1 MNIFIPGA
9 RRSGRIRPVPLD
21 MNGLRS
27 WLRGLDDTVLGEVL
41 RIPTQ
46 LPSSAGIRVDA
57 QQRVNWRAR
66 ELRSARAYLHRASSR
81 ELLAVTQQAAAFAT
95 HMLVHHHG
103 RSLEDLKQPT
113 RETLQQVLSELPPTL
128 ARFAC
133 FALLNEKPLLAQE
146 LGLTDDELL
155 ACADRLAVAEPPSC
169 AAEEADTDG
178 SATDWLPGEQLHE
191 RVTVP
196 PLTSGAE
203 ALADELA
210 ALRRVASGLAEDL
223 RDAARLADGGS
234 PLPADLSHAVTA
246 FNASRSA
253 LADRLAEAAG
263 QAASEAASW
272 TFDDFDR
279 ARDLVAAV
287 EEEARLQR
295 AQMKELRGR
304 IAKYDGLLAGEDD
317 EDARTALAM
326 VRDKYASQL
335 AAMEAPIGEEPSA
348 QTSAAAAVET
358 VESAAPAPGQ
368 TVESVASTVSTGPS
382 EETEQEFREEA
393 PEQVPAGGGQDRKA
407 LVPEQD
413 VPTEPDY
420 EQAKPTSTPGAAAES
435 AVDGVPYG
443 ATVEQPPV
451 DAGPEDVTGPDTVA
465 ASGVV
470 DTPESGGPSED
481 YRAPI
486 LTWAD
491 TGHGPG
497 PVAGLVLQSRL
508 AEAYWLTKGSDES
521 ELRAE
526 TLAFV
531 EAAFACTTDTAGTA
545 VLSAFNR
552 AATDFR
558 DDRSAQLA
566 ATVASL
572 RAGLVA
578 GWPNDLLNQLDP
590 TAALPEQWAAFV
602 EAAVQTVRHS
612 QRVNPTSVGLGHPTQ
627 GVTRAQIG
635 AQARELLTDL
645 PRRRTSYERA
655 TQVLARMAAANQPLG
670 STLRAIMDW
679 ANGTATAAD
688 LDAAA
693 SSMADPDQ
701 LIADADTLVRNP
713 KQAKEPIEAKARRS
727 LLRAITSVSDLLDRA
742 RNIAASQ
749 ASTRPDVAATL
760 RTALPAVAAAP
771 TLPGVDGALLDLL
784 RRWLRGEFSGADQDT
799 IQAEDLPEDL
809 ADYRPDNRPL
819 LALTDLPRH
828 PNGSPAPEAEGFAQA
843 ALGLLAPT
851 DAAAAVLTHCRR
863 GDVHL
868 AEALTSALAQ
878 GAVPSAE
885 DSGTTE
891 DLSEAI
897 ETAHTEWGAHLR
909 TGHTAAS
916 GLLAELRIQRTLE
929 PAAERKLTG
938 ELVRLEEPR
947 PAGAY
952 RPAIDQIGALTERMH
967 TAVRA
972 YAVKLRAEF
981 AALNLDERTRAEVE
995 KLLDM
1000 HDTAT
1005 AEEYLSLIKRGEP
1018 LPDWGTFD
1026 WGEDLTAFSTGLDLP
1041 GNDGRLQQGYSARPW
1056 ARHYAGDNDL
1066 TEGVEPALEAWDALC
1081 DASVRNQEWQRHLPR
1096 VLRLLGL
1103 EVEPATLNL
1112 TDRAVGQIRATLRA
1126 KTSESRPGYVP
1137 SLGSDARGRY
1147 NVVIVADKQV
1157 GRSVLDLLD
1166 DTDNTATLVIYLHPM
1181 GLAGR
1186 RTLAARARSG
1196 MRQALVVD
1204 PAVIGWMVARY
1215 PRSFRAAQRVTLPWT
1230 AFNTYTPFVAGLVPA
1245 EVFYGRRDEMSQ
1257 VIDPRGGQFLYGGRQ
1272 LGKSALLRRVEDTYS
1287 TDRHNVVFLDLK
1299 ARGIGEAEP
1308 AERIWDD
1315 LAAELHRRGVLDRPA
1330 STDTPDTVVDRIEA
1344 WLANDPERRLLVL
1357 LDEADSFLTADSRS
1371 VHSRGG
1377 EVTFP
1382 NVLRLKRLSDDNQR
1396 RFKVVFAG
1404 LHQVQRFGHLS
1415 NVPLTHGGPDI
1426 LVGPLNPSE
1435 AQRLVVEPMAALG
1448 FVFERPELA
1457 WRVLAATNFQASLV
1471 QIFCDQLV
1479 SALRTA
1485 SVADATWPVV
1495 VTEADMR
1502 GVSASPRVRAQ
1513 IAERM
1518 RITINLEDRYRVLT
1532 LTIALRS
1539 QQDEYRDSYGAGELL
1554 QEARER
1560 WPEGFRDLTVA
1571 QVQIYLEEMVGLG
1584 LLVSVSRPGDDPS
1597 YTVRSPNVVSM
1608 LGTPEALEQELTETE
1623 FRLPYEYNPRL
1634 SRRMVG
1640 QGENGVQH
1648 YSPLTEAQLFSLTGP
1663 GIGAVCV
1670 TNAFQPMLLINAVH
1684 AYAAARG
1691 ITVAR
1696 STGSELPRHLGPE
1709 PDADHLLFVDLRG
1722 ADQGQLT
1729 KVLDLLGAT
1738 DGAEQAALR
1747 AVLLVDPAGVR
1758 GRTDAIGN
1766 AIRLERWNAD
1776 SLRAWPECPFDTP
1789 QQRQAL
1795 VEATGGWPFLVELVV
1810 HQITRTGTTLEN
1822 ALDRIRSVTAAPET
1836 GRAHLERVGLDAE
1849 LAELL
1854 TQWTQL
1860 LDEPEPDTPA
1870 RIADIIGV
1878 PEDRILDVV
1887 SRLTDLGVIDQSDHG
1902 IALDQVT
1909 FRALAATT
1917 AGA

>member
-1 MNIFIPGA
+1 MN
-9 RRSGRIRPVPLD
+9 S
-21 MNGLRS
+21 LRS
-27 WLRGLDDTVLGEVL
+27 WLTGLDDAMLGEVL

-46 LPSSAGIRVDA
+46 LPHSAGIRVDA
-57 QQRVNWRAR
+57 QQRAHWKAR
-66 ELRSARAYLHRASSR
+66 ELRSARAYLHRAPSR
-81 ELLAVTQQAAAFAT
+81 ELLAVAQQAAAFAT

-103 RSLEDLKQPT
+103 RSPEELKQPT
-113 RETLQQVLSELPPTL
+113 RETLQQMLSGLPPAL
-128 ARFAC
+128 ARFTC
-133 FALLNEKPLLAQE
+133 FSILHEEPSLAQE
-146 LGLTDDELL
+146 LGLTDEELL
-155 ACADRLAVAEPPSC
+155 ACADQPAVAEAHLC
-169 AAEEADTDG
+169 AAEEADTGGLAADR
-178 SATDWLPGEQLHE
+178 LPGEQLHE
-191 RVTVP
+191 RASVT
-196 PLTSGAE
+196 PLTASAE
-203 ALADELA
+203 GFADELA
-210 ALRRVASGLAEDL
+210 ELRQAASELAENL
-223 RDAARLADGGS
+223 RDAARLADDGS
-234 PLPADLSHAVTA
+234 QLPADLGDAVRA
-246 FNASRSA
+246 FNASRSV
-253 LADRLAEAAG
+253 LADRLAEVGG
-263 QAASEAASW
+263 QVPTEAVSW
-272 TFDDFDR
+272 TFNDFDR
-279 ARDLVAAV
+279 AQDLVAAA
-287 EEEARLQR
+287 EAEARLQR
-295 AQMKELRGR
+295 AQMEELRGR

-317 EDARTALAM
+317 EDAQTALAM

-335 AAMEAPIGEEPSA
+335 AAIGAPIGEEAS
-348 QTSAAAAVET
+348 
-358 VESAAPAPGQ
+358 APAHAATAAETAESDTPTPEQ
-368 TVESVASTVSTGPS
+368 TVDPVTSLVSANPS
-382 EETEQEFREEA
+382 EEVEREFQEEA
-393 PEQVPAGGGQDRKA
+393 PEQVPAARGQGSTVLA
-407 LVPEQD
+407 VEQD
-413 VPTEPDY
+413 VSAEPDHGQVAPAAVA
-420 EQAKPTSTPGAAAES
+420 EPAVEEDDPT
-435 AVDGVPYG
+435 PYS
-443 ATVEQPPV
+443 ATVEQPST
-451 DAGPEDVTGPDTVA
+451 DADPGNSTEPDTVA
-465 ASGVV
+465 ADGVA
-470 DTPESGGPSED
+470 DTLEGGDARED
-481 YRAPI
+481 DRAAV
-486 LTWAD
+486 LTWTD
-491 TGHGPG
+491 TGHRPG
-497 PVAGLVLQSRL
+497 SVAGLVLQGRL

-526 TLAFV
+526 TLAFAA
-531 EAAFACTTDTAGTA
+531 AAFACTTETAGTA
-545 VLSAFNR
+545 VLSAFSR

-558 DDRSAQLA
+558 HDRSAQIA

-578 GWPNDLLNQLDP
+578 GWPNDILNQPDP

-602 EAAVQTVRHS
+602 EAAVHTVRHS
-612 QRVNPTSVGLGHPTQ
+612 QRVNPTTVGLGHPTP
-627 GVTRAQIG
+627 GVTREQIG

-645 PRRRTSYERA
+645 PRRRISYQRA
-655 TQVLARMAAANQPLG
+655 TQVLARLAAANQPLG
-670 STLRAIMDW
+670 STLQVVMDW
-679 ANGTATAAD
+679 AAGTATAAD
-688 LDAAA
+688 LDTAAP
-693 SSMADPDQ
+693 SMSNPDQ

-727 LLRAITSVSDLLDRA
+727 LLRAITSVSELLDQA

-749 ASTRPDVAATL
+749 TSTRPDVAATL
-760 RTALPAVAAAP
+760 RMALPAVAAAP

-784 RRWLRGEFSGADQDT
+784 RRWLRGEFIVADQDT
-799 IQAEDLPEDL
+799 IQAEDLPEDF

-828 PNGSPAPEAEGFAQA
+828 PNGSPAPEADGFAPA
-843 ALGLLAPT
+843 VLGLLAQA
-851 DAAAAVLTHCRR
+851 DAAAATLTHCQR

-878 GAVPSAE
+878 GAVPCAE
-885 DSGTTE
+885 DNGTTE

-897 ETAHTEWGAHLR
+897 ETAHTQWGARLR
-909 TGHTAAS
+909 MDHTAAS

-929 PAAERKLTG
+929 PAAERALTG

-952 RPAIDQIGALTERMH
+952 RPAIEQIGALTERMH
-967 TAVRA
+967 AAVRA
-972 YAVKLRAEF
+972 YTVKLRAEF
-981 AALNLDERTRAEVE
+981 AALDLDERTRAEVE

-1005 AEEYLSLIKRGEP
+1005 AEEFLSLIKRGEP
-1018 LPDWGTFD
+1018 LPDWGAVD
-1026 WGEDLTAFSTGLDLP
+1026 WGEDLTAFSTGIDLP
-1041 GNDGRLQQGYSARPW
+1041 GNDGRLQQGYSAGPW

-1066 TEGVEPALEAWDALC
+1066 PEGVDPALEAWDALC

-1103 EVEPATLNL
+1103 EVESGTLNL
-1112 TDRAVGQIRATLRA
+1112 TDRSVGQIRATLRA
-1126 KTSESRPGYVP
+1126 KASESRPGYVA

-1166 DTDNTATLVIYLHPM
+1166 DTDNTATLVLYLHPM

-1204 PAVIGWMVARY
+1204 PAVIGWMAARY

-1272 LGKSALLRRVEDTYS
+1272 LGKSALLRRVENTYS
-1287 TDRHNVVFLDLK
+1287 TDRHKVVFLDLK

-1330 STDTPDTVVDRIEA
+1330 STDTPDTVVERIEA
-1344 WLANDPERRLLVL
+1344 WLADDPEQRLLVL

-1485 SVADATWPVV
+1485 PVTDATWPVV

-1670 TNAFQPMLLINAVH
+1670 TNAFQPMLLINAVQ

-1696 STGSELPRHLGPE
+1696 STGPELPRHLGPE
-1709 PDADHLLFVDLRG
+1709 PDADHLLLVDLRG
-1722 ADQGQLT
+1722 ADRGQLT
-1729 KVLDLLGAT
+1729 QALDLLGAT
-1738 DGAEQAALR
+1738 DGAEQAAHR

-1776 SLRAWPECPFDTP
+1776 TLRAWPECPFDTP
-1789 QQRQAL
+1789 QQRQVL

-1822 ALDRIRSVTAAPET
+1822 ALDRIRAVTVAPET
-1836 GRAHLERVGLDAE
+1836 GRTHLERVGLDAE
-1849 LAELL
+1849 LAKLL
-1854 TQWTQL
+1854 IQWTQL

-1878 PEDRILDVV
+1878 SEDRILDVV
-1887 SRLTDLGVIDQSDHG
+1887 SQLTDLGVIDQSDRG
-1902 IALDQVT
+1902 IALDPVT
-1909 FRALAATT
+1909 FRALVATT

>member
-1 MNIFIPGA
+1 M
-9 RRSGRIRPVPLD
+9 PLD
-21 MNGLRS
+21 MNSLRC
-27 WLRGLDDTVLGEVL
+27 WLTGLDDAMLGEVL
-41 RIPTQ
+41 WIPTQ
-46 LPSSAGIRVDA
+46 LPYAAGIRVDT
-57 QQRVNWRAR
+57 QQRAHWKAR
-66 ELRSARAYLHRASSR
+66 QLRSARAYLHRASSR
-81 ELLAVTQQAAAFAT
+81 DLLAIAQQAAAFAT
-95 HMLVHHHG
+95 HMLAAQG
-103 RSLEDLKQPT
+103 RSPEELKQPE
-113 RETLQQVLSELPPTL
+113 RETLEQMLSDLPPAL
-128 ARFAC
+128 ARFTC
-133 FALLNEKPLLAQE
+133 YSLLNEEPSLAQE
-146 LGLTDDELL
+146 LGLTDEELL
-155 ACADRLAVAEPPSC
+155 ACADRLTVVEAHAC
-169 AAEEADTDG
+169 ARDEVDAAG
-178 SATDWLPGEQLHE
+178 SATDRLSGEQVHE

-196 PLTSGAE
+196 PLTAGAE
-203 ALADELA
+203 DLADELA
-210 ALRRVASGLAEDL
+210 ALRQAASELAEDL

-234 PLPADLSHAVTA
+234 HLPAGLGDAITA
-246 FNASRSA
+246 FNKSRSA
-253 LADRLAEAAG
+253 LADQLAEAGGDKPA
-263 QAASEAASW
+263 EAAFW

-279 ARDLVAAV
+279 ARDRVAAA

-295 AQMKELRGR
+295 AQMEQLRER
-304 IAKYDGLLAGEDD
+304 IAKYDALLAGEDD

-335 AAMEAPIGEEPSA
+335 AAIGAPIGEEASPPA
-348 QTSAAAAVET
+348 SAAAAAQTAECEASAPEQT
-358 VESAAPAPGQ
+358 VSPAPSPASANPSAAPSPASASPSPD
-368 TVESVASTVSTGPS
+368 VEQASR
-382 EETEQEFREEA
+382 QEV
-393 PEQVPAGGGQDRKA
+393 PEQVPAAGGQDRTPIA
-407 LVPEQD
+407 P
-413 VPTEPDY
+413 EPDVAVQSDH
-420 EQAKPTSTPGAAAES
+420 EQTE
-435 AVDGVPYG
+435 VDVEDDPAPYA
-443 ATVEQPPV
+443 ATVEQSLT
-451 DAGPEDVTGPDTVA
+451 DAAPGNGTEPDSIAADHLADVL
-465 ASGVV
+465 
-470 DTPESGGPSED
+470 EGGGAREGD
-481 YRAPI
+481 RAPV
-486 LTWAD
+486 LTWTD
-491 TGHGPG
+491 TDQRPG
-497 PVAGLVLQSRL
+497 PVASLVLRGRL

-526 TLAFV
+526 ALAFV
-531 EAAFACTTDTAGTA
+531 AAAFACTTESAGTD

-552 AATDFR
+552 AAADFR
-558 DDRSAQLA
+558 DDRSAQIA
-566 ATVASL
+566 VTVASL
-572 RAGLVA
+572 RAGFVA
-578 GWPNDLLNQLDP
+578 GWPNDLLNQLDT
-590 TAALPEQWAAFV
+590 TAALPQQWAAFV
-602 EAAVQTVRHS
+602 EAAVHTVRHS
-612 QRVNPTSVGLGHPTQ
+612 QRVNPTSVGLGQPTP
-627 GVTRAQIG
+627 GVTREQIG

-645 PRRRTSYERA
+645 PRRRTSYQRA
-655 TQVLARMAAANQPLG
+655 TQVLARLAAANQPLG
-670 STLRAIMDW
+670 STLQVIMDW
-679 ANGTATAAD
+679 AAGTATAAD

-693 SSMADPDQ
+693 PSMSDPDQ
-701 LIADADTLVRNP
+701 LIADADILVRNP

-727 LLRAITSVSDLLDRA
+727 LLRAITSVSELLDQA

-749 ASTRPDVAATL
+749 AGNRPDVAATL

-771 TLPGVDGALLDLL
+771 RLPGVDGALLDLL
-784 RRWLRGEFSGADQDT
+784 RRWLRGEFVVADQDT
-799 IQAEDLPEDL
+799 IQPEDFPEDL
-809 ADYRPDNRPL
+809 ADYRPDSRPL

-828 PNGSPAPEAEGFAQA
+828 PNGSPAPEAEGFAPA
-843 ALGLLAPT
+843 VLGLLAPIDT
-851 DAAAAVLTHCRR
+851 TAATLTHCKR

-868 AEALTSALAQ
+868 AEALTSAVTQ
-878 GAVPSAE
+878 GAVPCAE
-885 DSGTTE
+885 DNGTTE
-891 DLSEAI
+891 DLSEEI
-897 ETAHTEWGAHLR
+897 ETAHTQWSGRLR
-909 TGHTAAS
+909 TAHTDAS

-929 PAAERKLTG
+929 PAAERELTG
-938 ELVRLEEPR
+938 ELVRLEEAR

-952 RPAIDQIGALTERMH
+952 RPAIEQIGALTERMH

-981 AALNLDERTRAEVE
+981 AALDLDERTRAEVE

-1018 LPDWGTFD
+1018 LPDWGTVD
-1026 WGEDLTAFSTGLDLP
+1026 WGEDLTAFWTGLDLP
-1041 GNDGRLQQGYSARPW
+1041 GNDGRLQQGYSAGPW
-1056 ARHYAGDNDL
+1056 ARHYAGDNGL

-1112 TDRAVGQIRATLRA
+1112 TDRSVGQIRATLRA
-1126 KTSESRPGYVP
+1126 KPSESRPGYVA

-1147 NVVIVADKQV
+1147 KVVIVADKQV

-1166 DTDNTATLVIYLHPM
+1166 DTDNTATLVLYLHPM
-1181 GLAGR
+1181 GMAGR

-1287 TDRHNVVFLDLK
+1287 TDRHKVVFLDLK

-1344 WLANDPERRLLVL
+1344 WLAADLERRLLVL

-1485 SVADATWPVV
+1485 PVTDGIWPVV

-1554 QEARER
+1554 HEARER

-1584 LLVSVSRPGDDPS
+1584 LLVSVSRSGDNPS

-1640 QGENGVQH
+1640 QGRNGVQH

-1663 GIGAVCV
+1663 GISAVCV
-1670 TNAFQPMLLINAVH
+1670 TNAFQPMLLINAVQ

-1696 STGSELPRHLGPE
+1696 STGAELPRHLGPE
-1709 PDADHLLFVDLRG
+1709 PDADHLLLVDLRE

-1729 KVLDLLGAT
+1729 AALDLLGAT
-1738 DGAEQAALR
+1738 DGAEQAAHR

-1758 GRTDAIGN
+1758 LRTDAIGN

-1795 VEATGGWPFLVELVV
+1795 VEATGGWPSLVEVVV

-1822 ALDRIRSVTAAPET
+1822 ALDRIRTATAAPDT
-1836 GRAHLERVGLDAE
+1836 GRSHLDRVGLDTE

-1854 TQWTQL
+1854 VQWTQL

-1878 PEDRILDVV
+1878 SEEEILDVV
-1887 SRLTDLGVIDQSDHG
+1887 SRLADLGVIDQSDDG
-1902 IALDQVT
+1902 IALDPVT
-1909 FRALAATT
+1909 FRALVATT

>member
-1 MNIFIPGA
+1 M
-9 RRSGRIRPVPLD
+9 PLD
-21 MNGLRS
+21 MNSLRS
-27 WLRGLDDTVLGEVL
+27 WLTGLDDALLGEVL
-41 RIPTQ
+41 RIPTK
-46 LPSSAGIRVDA
+46 LPYSAGIRVDA
-57 QQRVNWRAR
+57 QRGHLKAR
-66 ELRSARAYLHRASSR
+66 QLRSARAYLHRASSR
-81 ELLAVTQQAAAFAT
+81 ELLAIAQQAAAFAT
-95 HMLVHHHG
+95 HLLVHHHG
-103 RSLEDLKQPT
+103 RSPDELKQPE
-113 RETLQQVLSELPPTL
+113 RETLQHILSDLPPAL
-128 ARFAC
+128 ARFTC
-133 FALLNEKPLLAQE
+133 YSFLNDKPWLAQE
-146 LGLTDDELL
+146 LGLADEELL
-155 ACADRLAVAEPPSC
+155 ACADRLTAVEAHACTREKADAEGCVTDRPS
-169 AAEEADTDG
+169 
-178 SATDWLPGEQLHE
+178 GEQVHE
-191 RVTVP
+191 RATVP
-196 PLTSGAE
+196 SLPAGAE
-203 ALADELA
+203 ALAHELA
-210 ALRRVASGLAEDL
+210 ALRRAASELAEDL
-223 RDAARLADGGS
+223 RDAARLVDDGS
-234 PLPADLSHAVTA
+234 LLPADLGDGVAA

-253 LADRLAEAAG
+253 LADRLAEAGGCTPA
-263 QAASEAASW
+263 EAVSW
-272 TFDDFDR
+272 TFEDFDR
-279 ARDLVAAV
+279 ARDLIAAG
-287 EEEARLQR
+287 EEEARAKR
-295 AQMKELRGR
+295 AKTEELRER
-304 IAKYDGLLAGEDD
+304 IAKYDALLAGEDD
-317 EDARTALAM
+317 EDARTALTM

-335 AAMEAPIGEEPSA
+335 AAMGAPIAGEASA
-348 QTSAAAAVET
+348 QSPAAA
-358 VESAAPAPGQ
+358 ESDAPAPEQ
-368 TVESVASTVSTGPS
+368 TVAPRASLASAHPS
-382 EETEQEFREEA
+382 EEVEQERRQA
-393 PEQVPAGGGQDRKA
+393 
-407 LVPEQD
+407 VPEQD
-413 VPTEPDY
+413 RTPLAPEPDAPVEPDH
-420 EQAKPTSTPGAAAES
+420 EQAGAALE
-435 AVDGVPYG
+435 DVPAADG
-443 ATVEQPPV
+443 ATVEQPL
-451 DAGPEDVTGPDTVA
+451 ANTSQKNGAEPDPA
-465 ASGVV
+465 AAECLV
-470 DTPESGGPSED
+470 DTPADERARHD
-481 YRAPI
+481 DRAPV
-486 LTWAD
+486 LTWTD
-491 TGHGPG
+491 TDQGPG
-497 PVAGLVLQSRL
+497 PVVDLVLQGRL

-531 EAAFACTTDTAGTA
+531 AAAFACTTESAGTA

-552 AATDFR
+552 PAADFR
-558 DDRSAQLA
+558 DDRNAQIA

-578 GWPNDLLNQLDP
+578 GWPNDLLNQLD
-590 TAALPEQWAAFV
+590 TTVALPEQWAAFV
-602 EAAVQTVRHS
+602 EAAVHTVRHS
-612 QRVNPTSVGLGHPTQ
+612 QRVSPTSVGLSQPTP
-627 GVTRAQIG
+627 GVTREQIG

-645 PRRRTSYERA
+645 PRRRISYQRA
-655 TQVLARMAAANQPLG
+655 TQVLARLAAANQPLG
-670 STLRAIMDW
+670 STLQVVMDW
-679 ANGTATAAD
+679 AAGTATAAD

-693 SSMADPDQ
+693 PFMSDPDQ
-701 LIADADTLVRNP
+701 LISDADTLVRNP

-727 LLRAITSVSDLLDRA
+727 LLRAITSVSELLDQA

-749 ASTRPDVAATL
+749 VGTRPDVAATL

-771 TLPGVDGALLDLL
+771 RPPGVDGALLDLL
-784 RRWLRGEFSGADQDT
+784 RRWLRGEFVVPDQDT
-799 IQAEDLPEDL
+799 IQPEDFPKDL
-809 ADYRPDNRPL
+809 ADYRPDSRPL

-828 PNGSPAPEAEGFAQA
+828 PNGSPAPEAEGFAPA
-843 ALGLLAPT
+843 VLGVLAPIDT
-851 DAAAAVLTHCRR
+851 TAATLTHCQS

-868 AEALTSALAQ
+868 AEALTTAVAQ
-878 GAVPSAE
+878 GAVPCAE
-885 DSGTTE
+885 DNGTTE
-891 DLSEAI
+891 DLAEAI
-897 ETAHTEWGAHLR
+897 ETAHTQWAARLR
-909 TGHTAAS
+909 TDHTDAS

-929 PAAERKLTG
+929 PAAERELTG

-947 PAGAY
+947 PIGAY
-952 RPAIDQIGALTERMH
+952 RPAIEQIGALTERMH

-981 AALNLDERTRAEVE
+981 AALDLDGRTRAEVE

-1018 LPDWGTFD
+1018 LPDWGTVD
-1026 WGEDLTAFSTGLDLP
+1026 WGEDLTAFWTGLDLP
-1041 GNDGRLQQGYSARPW
+1041 GNDGRLQQGYSAGPW
-1056 ARHYAGDNDL
+1056 ARHYAGGNDL

-1112 TDRAVGQIRATLRA
+1112 TDRSVGQIRATLRA
-1126 KTSESRPGYVP
+1126 KTSESRPGYVA

-1166 DTDNTATLVIYLHPM
+1166 DTDNTATLVLYLHPM

-1287 TDRHNVVFLDLK
+1287 TDRHKVVFLDLK

-1330 STDTPDTVVDRIEA
+1330 STDTPDTVVDRIEE
-1344 WLANDPERRLLVL
+1344 WLAADQERRLLVL

-1377 EVTFP
+1377 EATFP

-1485 SVADATWPVV
+1485 PVTDGTWPVV

-1554 QEARER
+1554 HEARER

-1584 LLVSVSRPGDDPS
+1584 LLVSVSRSGDDPS

-1640 QGENGVQH
+1640 QGQNGVQH

-1663 GIGAVCV
+1663 GISAVCV
-1670 TNAFQPMLLINAVH
+1670 TNAFQPKLLIEAVEK
-1684 AYAAARG
+1684 YAAARG
-1691 ITVAR
+1691 VTVAG
-1696 STGSELPRHLGPE
+1696 STGAELPRHLGSE
-1709 PDADHLLFVDLRG
+1709 PDADHLLIVDLRG
-1722 ADQGQLT
+1722 ANHDQLT
-1729 KVLDLLGAT
+1729 GALDLLGAT
-1738 DGAEQAALR
+1738 DGAEQAAHR
-1747 AVLLVDPAGVR
+1747 SVLLVDPAGVR
-1758 GRTDAIGN
+1758 ARTDAIGN
-1766 AIRLERWNAD
+1766 ALRLERWNAD

-1822 ALDRIRSVTAAPET
+1822 ALDRIRAVTAAPQT
-1836 GRAHLERVGLDAE
+1836 GRTHLERVGLDAE

-1854 TQWTQL
+1854 IQWTQL

-1878 PEDRILDVV
+1878 PEDKILDVV
-1887 SRLTDLGVIDQSDHG
+1887 SRLADLGVIDQSDDG
-1902 IALDQVT
+1902 IALDPVT
-1909 FRALAATT
+1909 FRALVATT

>member
-1 MNIFIPGA
+1 M
-9 RRSGRIRPVPLD
+9 
-21 MNGLRS
+21 
-27 WLRGLDDTVLGEVL
+27 
-41 RIPTQ
+41 
-46 LPSSAGIRVDA
+46 
-57 QQRVNWRAR
+57 
-66 ELRSARAYLHRASSR
+66 HRAPSR
-81 ELLAVTQQAAAFAT
+81 ELLAVAQQAAAFAT

-103 RSLEDLKQPT
+103 RSSEELKQPT
-113 RETLQQVLSELPPTL
+113 RETLQQMLSDLPPTL

-133 FALLNEKPLLAQE
+133 FALLNEKPSLAQE

-155 ACADRLAVAEPPSC
+155 ACADRLAVTKTHSC
-169 AAEEADTDG
+169 AAEEADTGG
-178 SATDWLPGEQLHE
+178 SAADWLPGEQLHE

-196 PLTSGAE
+196 PLTAGAE

-210 ALRRVASGLAEDL
+210 ALRQAASGLAEDL
-223 RDAARLADGGS
+223 RDAARLADDGS
-234 PLPADLSHAVTA
+234 QLPADLGDAVTV

-253 LADRLAEAAG
+253 LADRLAEAGG
-263 QAASEAASW
+263 QAPAEAASW

-287 EEEARLQR
+287 EEEARRQR
-295 AQMKELRGR
+295 AQMEELRGR

-317 EDARTALAM
+317 EDARTALTM

-335 AAMEAPIGEEPSA
+335 AAMGAPIGEETSA
-348 QTSAAAAVET
+348 QAPAAAAAET
-358 VESAAPAPGQ
+358 AESDAPAPEQ
-368 TVESVASTVSTGPS
+368 TVAPVASLVSADPS
-382 EETEQEFREEA
+382 EEVEQEFRKEV
-393 PEQVPAGGGQDRKA
+393 PEQVPTAGGQDRTA
-407 LVPEQD
+407 LAPEQD
-413 VPTEPDY
+413 VLAEPDH
-420 EQAKPTSTPGAAAES
+420 EQAESAAAPGAAAEP
-435 AVDGVPYG
+435 AVEDDPTPYG
-443 ATVEQPPV
+443 ATVEQPPA
-451 DAGPEDVTGPDTVA
+451 DAGQENGTEPDTA
-465 ASGVV
+465 AADGVV
-470 DTPESGGPSED
+470 DTLEGGGASED
-481 YRAPI
+481 DRAPI
-486 LTWAD
+486 LTWTD
-491 TGHGPG
+491 TDHGPG

-531 EAAFACTTDTAGTA
+531 AAAFACTTDTAGTA

-578 GWPNDLLNQLDP
+578 GWPNDLLNQPDP
-590 TAALPEQWAAFV
+590 TAALPEQWATFV
-602 EAAVQTVRHS
+602 EAAVHTVRHS

-627 GVTRAQIG
+627 GVTRGQIG

-655 TQVLARMAAANQPLG
+655 TQVLARLAAANQPLG
-670 STLRAIMDW
+670 STLQVVMDW
-679 ANGTATAAD
+679 AAGTATAAD

-693 SSMADPDQ
+693 SSMSNPDQ

-727 LLRAITSVSDLLDRA
+727 LLRAITSVSELLDQA

-771 TLPGVDGALLDLL
+771 TLPGVEGALLDLL
-784 RRWLRGEFSGADQDT
+784 RRWLRGEFVVADQDT
-799 IQAEDLPEDL
+799 IQAEDLPEDF

-843 ALGLLAPT
+843 VLGLLAPT
-851 DAAAAVLTHCRR
+851 DAAAAVLTHCQR

-878 GAVPSAE
+878 GAVPCAE
-885 DSGTTE
+885 DNGTTE

-897 ETAHTEWGAHLR
+897 ETAHTQWGARLR

-929 PAAERKLTG
+929 PAAERELTG

-952 RPAIDQIGALTERMH
+952 RPAIEQIGALTERMH

-981 AALNLDERTRAEVE
+981 AALDLDERTRAEVE

-1018 LPDWGTFD
+1018 LPDWGTVD

-1041 GNDGRLQQGYSARPW
+1041 GNEGRLQQGYSARPW

-1112 TDRAVGQIRATLRA
+1112 TDRSVGQIRATLRA
-1126 KTSESRPGYVP
+1126 KTSESRPGYVA

-1166 DTDNTATLVIYLHPM
+1166 DTDNTATLVLYLHPM

-1287 TDRHNVVFLDLK
+1287 TDRHKVVFLDLK

-1344 WLANDPERRLLVL
+1344 WLANNPERRLLVL

-1485 SVADATWPVV
+1485 PVTDATWPVV

-1670 TNAFQPMLLINAVH
+1670 TNAFQPMLLINAVQ

-1696 STGSELPRHLGPE
+1696 STGPELPRHLGPE
-1709 PDADHLLFVDLRG
+1709 PDADHLLLVDLRG

-1729 KVLDLLGAT
+1729 KALDLLGVT

-1822 ALDRIRSVTAAPET
+1822 ALDRVRSVTATPET

-1902 IALDQVT
+1902 IALDPVT

>member
-1 MNIFIPGA
+1 
-9 RRSGRIRPVPLD
+9 

-27 WLRGLDDTVLGEVL
+27 WLTGLDDALLGEVL
-41 RIPTQ
+41 QIPTQ
-46 LPSSAGIRVDA
+46 LPNSAGIYVDA
-57 QQRVNWRAR
+57 QQRGHWKAR
-66 ELRSARAYLHRASSR
+66 QLRSARAYLHRAPAR
-81 ELLAVTQQAAAFAT
+81 ELLTIAQQAAAFAT
-95 HMLVHHHG
+95 HILVHHHG
-103 RSLEDLKQPT
+103 RTQEELNQPK
-113 RETLQQVLSELPPTL
+113 RDTLQQILTDLPPAL
-128 ARFAC
+128 ARFTC
-133 FALLNEKPLLAQE
+133 YSLVSEEPSLARK
-146 LGLTDDELL
+146 LGLNDEELL
-155 ACADRLAVAEPPSC
+155 ACADRSAFV
-169 AAEEADTDG
+169 EAHSRAWETADPGG
-178 SATDWLPGEQLHE
+178 SASDLLSGIQLHE
-191 RVTVP
+191 RATVP
-196 PLTSGAE
+196 MLPAGAE

-210 ALRRVASGLAEDL
+210 ALRQVASELAEDL
-223 RDAARLADGGS
+223 RDAARLADDGS
-234 PLPADLSHAVTA
+234 HLPGNLGEAIAA
-246 FNASRSA
+246 FNASRIA
-253 LADRLAEAAG
+253 LADRLTEAGGQVPAEA
-263 QAASEAASW
+263 ESW
-272 TFDDFDR
+272 TFDDFGR
-279 ARDLVAAV
+279 VRDLVAAA

-295 AQMKELRGR
+295 VQTEKLCER
-304 IAKYDGLLAGEDD
+304 IAKYDALLAGEDD
-317 EDARTALAM
+317 EDAQTALAM
-326 VRDKYASQL
+326 VRDKYAAQL
-335 AAMEAPIGEEPSA
+335 AALGAPIGEGTSPHGPAEAVAEP
-348 QTSAAAAVET
+348 T
-358 VESAAPAPGQ
+358 ESASSTPEQTVAPA
-368 TVESVASTVSTGPS
+368 AILVSANPS
-382 EETEQEFREEA
+382 QEVTQEFRKEVS
-393 PEQVPAGGGQDRKA
+393 EQPSTIGGQDRTA
-407 LVPEQD
+407 LAPEPGTTGESD
-413 VPTEPDY
+413 H
-420 EQAKPTSTPGAAAES
+420 EQAGIAVQADTMPCS
-435 AVDGVPYG
+435 ATVEPLMDGVPG
-443 ATVEQPPV
+443 NGTEADSVAADCPV
-451 DAGPEDVTGPDTVA
+451 DILDGGGAHEDD
-465 ASGVV
+465 
-470 DTPESGGPSED
+470 
-481 YRAPI
+481 RAPV
-486 LTWAD
+486 LTWTD
-491 TGHGPG
+491 TDRGPG
-497 PVAGLVLQSRL
+497 PVAGLVLQGRL

-531 EAAFACTTDTAGTA
+531 AAAFACTTESNGTD

-552 AATDFR
+552 AAADLR
-558 DDRSAQLA
+558 DDRSAQIA

-578 GWPNDLLNQLDP
+578 GWPNDLLNQLDT
-590 TAALPEQWAAFV
+590 TAALPEPWAAFV
-602 EAAVQTVRHS
+602 EAAVHTVRHS
-612 QRVNPTSVGLGHPTQ
+612 QRVNPTSVGLGQPTP
-627 GVTRAQIG
+627 GVTREQIG

-645 PRRRTSYERA
+645 PRRRTSYQRA
-655 TQVLARMAAANQPLG
+655 TQVLARLAAANQPLG
-670 STLRAIMDW
+670 CTLQVVMDW
-679 ANGTATAAD
+679 AVGAATAAD

-693 SSMADPDQ
+693 LSVSDPDQ

-727 LLRAITSVSDLLDRA
+727 LLRAITSVSELLDQA

-749 ASTRPDVAATL
+749 VGTRPDVAATL

-771 TLPGVDGALLDLL
+771 RLPGVDGALLDLL
-784 RRWLRGEFSGADQDT
+784 RRWLRGEVVVADQDA
-799 IQAEDLPEDL
+799 IQSEDFPKDL
-809 ADYRPDNRPL
+809 ADYRPDSRPL

-828 PNGSPAPEAEGFAQA
+828 PNGSPAPEAEGFAPA
-843 ALGLLAPT
+843 VLGLLAPIDT
-851 DAAAAVLTHCRR
+851 AAATLTHCQR

-868 AEALTSALAQ
+868 AEALTSAVAQ
-878 GAVPSAE
+878 GAVPCA
-885 DSGTTE
+885 DDNGTTE

-897 ETAHTEWGAHLR
+897 ETAHTQWGARLR
-909 TGHTAAS
+909 TDHTDAS

-929 PAAERKLTG
+929 PAAERELTG

-947 PAGAY
+947 PVGAY
-952 RPAIDQIGALTERMH
+952 RPAIEQIGALTERMH

-981 AALNLDERTRAEVE
+981 AALDLDERTRAEVE

-1018 LPDWGTFD
+1018 LPDWGTVD
-1026 WGEDLTAFSTGLDLP
+1026 WGEDLTAFWTGLDLP
-1041 GNDGRLQQGYSARPW
+1041 ANDGRLQQGYSARPW
-1056 ARHYAGDNDL
+1056 ARHYAGGNDL

-1112 TDRAVGQIRATLRA
+1112 TDRSVGQIRATLRA
-1126 KTSESRPGYVP
+1126 KTSESRPGYVA

-1166 DTDNTATLVIYLHPM
+1166 DTDNTATLVLYLHPM

-1287 TDRHNVVFLDLK
+1287 TDRHKVVFLDLK

-1330 STDTPDTVVDRIEA
+1330 STDTPDTVVDRVEA
-1344 WLANDPERRLLVL
+1344 WLADDPERRLLVL

-1377 EVTFP
+1377 EATFP

-1485 SVADATWPVV
+1485 PVTDGTWPVV

-1554 QEARER
+1554 HEARER

-1584 LLVSVSRPGDDPS
+1584 LLVSVSRAGDEPS

-1640 QGENGVQH
+1640 QGQNGVQH

-1663 GIGAVCV
+1663 GVSAVCV
-1670 TNAFQPMLLINAVH
+1670 TDAFEPKLLIKAVEK
-1684 AYAAARG
+1684 YAAARG
-1691 ITVAR
+1691 ITVAG
-1696 STGSELPRHLGPE
+1696 STGTELPKHLGPE
-1709 PDADHLLFVDLRG
+1709 PDADHLFLVDLRG

-1729 KVLDLLGAT
+1729 KALELLGAT
-1738 DGAEQAALR
+1738 DAAEQAAHR
-1747 AVLLVDPAGVR
+1747 GVLLVDPAGVR
-1758 GRTDAIGN
+1758 VRTDAIGN
-1766 AIRLERWNAD
+1766 ALRLERWNAD

-1795 VEATGGWPFLVELVV
+1795 VEATGGWPFLVEVVV

-1822 ALDRIRSVTAAPET
+1822 ALDRIRAATAAPET
-1836 GRAHLERVGLDAE
+1836 GRAHLDRVGLDAE

-1878 PEDRILDVV
+1878 PEDKILDVV
-1887 SRLTDLGVIDQSDHG
+1887 SRLADLGVIDQSDDG
-1902 IALDQVT
+1902 IALDPVT
-1909 FRALAATT
+1909 FRALVATS